1 MSEETA
7 DPIDIEADVETIE
20 GEEDQERWVPT
31 KENRGLHGA
40 IPEDEVLDWY
50 SPERAAAKERIRI
63 AFVTGKATL
72 AYMSRVEKVPYGTI
86 AQWSVN
92 EKWGEA
98 KAAVAEQTSNSLVEN
113 LSDFIAKERAVQVKR
128 AISRANKLRSLVD
141 KAAENAEGSENGLLP
156 SDVQALSTAEERADN
171 ITRRNLGMD
180 QQSGG
185 GSSLSVNI
193 LSQSIH
199 LS

>member
-1 MSEETA
+1 MRDDTSEPIEIDAEVMQEETPA
-7 DPIDIEADVETIE
+7 FGT
-20 GEEDQERWVPT
+20 
-31 KENRGLHGA
+31 A
-40 IPEDEVLDWY
+40 IAESLSDSPEPY
-50 SPERAAAKERIRI
+50 SPERAAAKERIRL
-63 AFVTGKATL
+63 AFITGKATL
-72 AYMSRVEKVPYGTI
+72 AYMARMEKISYSTI
-86 AQWSVN
+86 MQWSSAEEWGKTR
-92 EKWGEA
+92 EKTIEA
-98 KAAVAEQTSNSLVEN
+98 TSSKTEENIVEWM
-113 LSDFIAKERAVQVKR
+113 AKERMEQVKR
-128 AISRANKLRSLVD
+128 AITRANKLRSLVD